1 MKAKI
6 SAAAAV
12 IMGLIL
18 VFITI
23 SMYQQ
28 DIGVDLKNTTRVQG
42 VVTRA
47 FDTADTEEADLFDKK
62 RIFAFQVSDVPQT
75 MGTSERAEEYDRVRA
90 TLKPG
95 TPITMYYRPN
105 GFSAPNMDI
114 YQLEKGNEIII
125 DYKNQEKSS
134 WWVAIMMGLLAIYML
149 VAGIAGL
156 LKKEKRAVQA

>member
-6 SAAAAV
+6 RATASL

-18 VFITI
+18 VFVTI
-23 SMYQQ
+23 KIYQR
-28 DIGVDLKNTTRVQG
+28 DIGLELKDTTRVQG
-42 VVTRA
+42 VITRA
-47 FDTADTEEADLFDKK
+47 FDTTDTEEADLFDKK
-62 RIFAFQVSDVPQT
+62 RIFAFQVSGVPQT
-75 MGTSERAEEYDRVRA
+75 MGTSERATDYDKVRA
-90 TLKPG
+90 ALKPG

-134 WWVAIMMGLLAIYML
+134 GWVAIMIGLLAIYMT
-149 VAGIAGL
+149 VAGIVGL
-156 LKKEKRAVQA
+156 LKKEQQAVQA